1 MFKTEFPPYLSLTER
16 TWHYALRILCA
27 LVLVFLL
34 LPILVIVPLSFNQS
48 SMLLYPIQS
57 FSLRWYETLFH
68 SDDWA
73 RATANSFI
81 VAPAATLLATVL
93 GTLAAA
99 GLHRVEFRGKG
110 LLMAV
115 LISPMIVPLVV
126 TGLGIYLFFAPYGLV
141 NSYGG
146 LILALAA
153 IGAPFVVTTVSA
165 TLQGFDPNL
174 LRASYSLG
182 AGPLQTFFRVTLP
195 IIAPGVIAGALFA
208 FATAFDEIVITLFLA
223 GPEQVTL
230 PRQMFTGIRENISPV
245 IAAVATILIL
255 FSTALLLALEWLRG
269 RVEAKTVRLD
279 S

>member
-27 LVLVFLL
+27 LILVFLL

-68 SDDWA
+68 SDEWA

-126 TGLGIYLFFAPYGLV
+126 TSLGIYLFFAP
-141 NSYGG
+141 
-146 LILALAA
+146 
-153 IGAPFVVTTVSA
+153 
-165 TLQGFDPNL
+165 
-174 LRASYSLG
+174 
-182 AGPLQTFFRVTLP
+182 
-195 IIAPGVIAGALFA
+195 
-208 FATAFDEIVITLFLA
+208 
-223 GPEQVTL
+223 
-230 PRQMFTGIRENISPV
+230 
-245 IAAVATILIL
+245 
-255 FSTALLLALEWLRG
+255 
-269 RVEAKTVRLD
+269 
-279 S
+279 